1 MKYRDYYEVL
11 GVSRSASAEEIRRA
25 YRKLARKHHPDVNK
39 NDPKA
44 EERFK
49 EVNEA
54 YEVLK
59 DADRRKQYDALGS
72 NWKQGQ
78 DFRPPPGWGGAQG
91 FPGGG
96 AGRSA
101 GGFNFGGFSDFFDAM
116 FGGGGRGGNVRYEFR
131 GAPGGGGAQGFSGFG
146 GGGNPFAGFEEQHAP
161 QATEATVDIPI
172 STVLAGGQISIGLNL
187 PGRGVRNYDVRVPKG
202 IAEGKKIR
210 LAGEGEDGGDLL
222 LKVRYAPDSQYRIE
236 GHNVI
241 VDARVTPAEAALGG
255 KVSVNTPGGAVN
267 MTVPPG
273 TSSGKRLRI
282 RGQGLPKGDGSQG
295 DLLVQVMI
303 TVPATLSA
311 RERELY
317 EELAKLKH
325 N

>member
-1 MKYRDYYEVL
+1 
-11 GVSRSASAEEIRRA
+11 
-25 YRKLARKHHPDVNK
+25 
-39 NDPKA
+39 
-44 EERFK
+44 
-49 EVNEA
+49 
-54 YEVLK
+54 
-59 DADRRKQYDALGS
+59 
-72 NWKQGQ
+72 
-78 DFRPPPGWGGAQG
+78 
-91 FPGGG
+91 FPGAG

-116 FGGGGRGGNVRYEFR
+116 FGGAGRGGPGGGNVRYEFR
-131 GAPGGGGAQGFSGFG
+131 GAPGGAGGFSGFG
-146 GGGNPFAGFEEQHAP
+146 GGGNPFAGFETESAP

-172 STVLAGGQISIGLNL
+172 STVLSGGQISIGLNL

-222 LKVRYAPDSQYRIE
+222 LKVRYASDGQFRIE
-236 GHNVI
+236 GQNVI

-255 KVSVNTPGGAVN
+255 KVSVTTPGGSVN
-267 MTVPPG
+267 MTIPAG

-303 TVPATLSA
+303 CVPATLSA
-311 RERELY
+311 KERELY
-317 EELAKLKH
+317 EELAKLKKS
-325 N
+325 

>member
-1 MKYRDYYEVL
+1 
-11 GVSRSASAEEIRRA
+11 
-25 YRKLARKHHPDVNK
+25 
-39 NDPKA
+39 
-44 EERFK
+44 
-49 EVNEA
+49 
-54 YEVLK
+54 
-59 DADRRKQYDALGS
+59 
-72 NWKQGQ
+72 
-78 DFRPPPGWGGAQG
+78 
-91 FPGGG
+91 
-96 AGRSA
+96 
-101 GGFNFGGFSDFFDAM
+101 
-116 FGGGGRGGNVRYEFR
+116 
-131 GAPGGGGAQGFSGFG
+131 
-146 GGGNPFAGFEEQHAP
+146 
-161 QATEATVDIPI
+161 
-172 STVLAGGQISIGLNL
+172 
-187 PGRGVRNYDVRVPKG
+187 